1 VGESPGAAFANLA
14 ARVVPVDWVQV
25 VAPVLEAHELP
36 AREPGQDGRGVG
48 GGVDRPEQEVHTD
61 PRAPAPGRQ
70 RLHHRLC
77 ARIEQIV
84 GLPDQ
89 HLQKHRRHRRRRMT
103 RPKRPQAGGTQL
115 LPLRRRQVAK

>member
-1 VGESPGAAFANLA
+1 MGAASVVGLTGRSRKSTPTRGHRR
-14 ARVVPVDWVQV
+14 RVD
-25 VAPVLEAHELP
+25 
-36 AREPGQDGRGVG
+36 
-48 GGVDRPEQEVHTD
+48 
-61 PRAPAPGRQ
+61 RQ